1 MYSAAPTSTDFD
13 ELIGYLPV
21 LYTGGFEPVL
31 VYANG
36 NKTDEDVV
44 VMSCPKY
51 EEAVT
56 QFFSAASR
64 ECWSD
69 SKYASKNISA
79 MICDPEK
86 VACATLQ
93 EIKSMLTWCVRG
105 ERFCDGH
112 WGEMIKG
119 GQVHNLLQ
127 RLKELR
133 QL

>member
-1 MYSAAPTSTDFD
+1 MRAYREGFKTV
-13 ELIGYLPV
+13 V
-21 LYTGGFEPVL
+21 LCGDGK
-31 VYANG
+31 
-36 NKTDEDVV
+36 KTDKGVV
-44 VMSCPKY
+44 VMSWPKY
-51 EEAVT
+51 EEAVI
-56 QFFSAASR
+56 QFFSAAAR

-69 SKYASKNISA
+69 SNYTSKNIGA

-112 WGEMIKG
+112 WGEIIEG
-119 GQVHNLLQ
+119 GQVRNILQ

-133 QL
+133 PL